1 MPEVSAG
8 PRQALSPDW
17 PGAVTFRLVK
27 RTPGLAWFAMLL
39 ALAGLAALYWGP
51 LGTGFLNDDYLFLEE
66 ARSRPLSESLGRLGA
81 LGNYYRPLSRQLY
94 FAALSPWG
102 GGQPLVFH
110 VFNFTVFLAVI
121 ALLADLLF
129 AVLPAGAALCGLL
142 YFAVLP
148 LQRVALLWVSC
159 SQDLLATGFALASL
173 ALHRRGR
180 IRIAALCTLA
190 ALASKETAF
199 ALPAGL
205 IAWDVLARRLRIG
218 EALRRAVPHAGV
230 ALVWLGVLLLMRAHG
245 LAWTL
250 LDFSPAQFAAG
261 TVHGVQSLLGLDS
274 PGELLAGLT
283 AVGPSL
289 LPALCFGALALWIGG
304 ADTGAPV
311 PSGSQPPGLTRG
323 FEPASRLIAFSL
335 AWFAAFALVTGP
347 VAHTWSSYYYMPAAA
362 GGALLVGVA
371 ARRIDRW
378 MWLGLVA
385 ALLWWHAG
393 ACAGRTFATRDDRW
407 GWTSHL
413 TSYYFE
419 RGADLTRT
427 LASELKHI
435 EPAPENGS
443 RFFFATLPPWA
454 GFQMGNG
461 ALVRALYRDPS
472 LESYFYS
479 EYSDS
484 VADGRQ
490 CRFLFWNGVALERL
504 YPRLAAPWFQVGG
517 DLILLGR
524 PVGARDAF
532 RRGLSEGGERD
543 DLLYWLGWTEL
554 WSGRREAGEAA
565 WRELGAHDDSLQWS
579 KHLRL
584 AHDAL
589 VARDSLH
596 ARRELAEA
604 LHFGIGR
611 PEAHAVL
618 GELLMPSQP
627 KYGMLELTVAVWLK
641 PNDWIARRALALALG
656 DSHLDDGASRELEA
670 LKPLYPEWREDP
682 LVARLERRLH
692 GPDSGVARFR

>member
-1 MPEVSAG
+1 MTRA
-8 PRQALSPDW
+8 PRFAW
-17 PGAVTFRLVK
+17 
-27 RTPGLAWFAMLL
+27 LAALL

-51 LGTGFLNDDYLFLEE
+51 LGTGFLNDDFLFLEE
-66 ARSRPLSESLGRLGA
+66 SRSRPLSESLARLGA

-102 GGQPLVFH
+102 GAQPLVFH
-110 VFNFTVFLAVI
+110 LFNFAVFAGALV
-121 ALLADLLF
+121 LLADLLF
-129 AVLPAGAALCGLL
+129 AVLPAGAAMCGLL

-159 SQDLLATGFALASL
+159 SQDLLATVFILGSL
-173 ALHRRGR
+173 LLHRRGR
-180 IRIAALCTLA
+180 IGIAALCTLA

-199 ALPAGL
+199 ALPVAL
-205 IAWDVLARRLRIG
+205 IAWEMLVQRSRIST
-218 EALRRAVPHAGV
+218 ALRRAAPHGV
-230 ALVWLGVLLLMRAHG
+230 AALAWIGVLMIMRARGG
-245 LAWTL
+245 LSWTF
-250 LDFSPAQFAAG
+250 LDFSPTQFAAG
-261 TVHGVQSLLGLDS
+261 IVHGVQSLLGLDS
-274 PGELLAGLT
+274 PGDFLAGL
-283 AVGPSL
+283 ASVGPPL
-289 LPALCFGALALWIGG
+289 LPAPCFGALAIWLPA
-304 ADTGAPV
+304 ADRGERVAAP
-311 PSGSQPPGLTRG
+311 SRAASTASLRG
-323 FEPASRLIAFSL
+323 FEPTSRLIAFAL
-335 AWFAAFALVTGP
+335 AWFAAFALVAGP
-347 VAHTWSSYYYMPAAA
+347 VAHTWSSYYYMPAAI
-362 GGALLVGVA
+362 GGALLVGLA
-371 ARRIDRW
+371 TRRIDRW

-393 ACAGRTFATRDDRW
+393 ACAGRAFAIRGERW

-413 TSYYFE
+413 TPFYFE

-427 LASELKHI
+427 LAGELKRI
-435 EPAPENGS
+435 EPAPPRGT

-461 ALVRALYRDPS
+461 ALIRALYRDPS

-484 VADGRQ
+484 VAGGRP
-490 CRFLFWNGVALERL
+490 CRFLFWNGIALERL

-524 PVGARDAF
+524 AAGARDAF
-532 RRGLSEGGERD
+532 RRGLSEGGDRA

-554 WSGRREAGEAA
+554 WTGRRDAGEAA
-565 WRELGAHDDSLQWS
+565 WRQLGAHDDSLQWS

-589 VARDSLH
+589 DESDSLR
-596 ARRELAEA
+596 ARRELAQA

-618 GELLMPSQP
+618 GELLVPNQP
-627 KYGMLELTVAVWLK
+627 KYAMLELTVAVWLK

-656 DSHLDDGASRELEA
+656 NAHLDQSAARELDA

-682 LVARLERRLH
+682 LVAQLERRLN
-692 GPDSGVARFR
+692 GPDSGAPVARFR

>member
-1 MPEVSAG
+1 MTRS
-8 PRQALSPDW
+8 PRS
-17 PGAVTFRLVK
+17 
-27 RTPGLAWFAMLL
+27 AWFAVLL
-39 ALAGLAALYWGP
+39 ALAGLAALFWGP

-66 ARSRPLSESLGRLGA
+66 SRSRPLSESLARLGA

-94 FAALSPWG
+94 FAALGPVG
-102 GGQPLVFH
+102 GAHPLVFH
-110 VFNFTVFLAVI
+110 LFNFAVFAGVL

-129 AVLPAGAALCGLL
+129 AVLPAGAAMCGLL
-142 YFAVLP
+142 YFAVVP
-148 LQRVALLWVSC
+148 MQRVALQWVSC
-159 SQDLLATGFALASL
+159 SQDLLATLFMLASL

-180 IRIAALCTLA
+180 IGTAALCTLA

-199 ALPAGL
+199 ALPLAL
-205 IAWDVLARRLRIG
+205 VAWDVFVQRSRIPA
-218 EALRRAVPHAGV
+218 ALRRAAPHAAAV
-230 ALVWLGVLLLMRAHG
+230 VVWIGVLLLLRARGG

-261 TVHGVQSLLGLDS
+261 IVHGVQSLLGLDS
-274 PGELLAGLT
+274 PADFPAGL
-283 AVGPSL
+283 ASVGPPL
-289 LPALCFGALALWIGG
+289 LPALCFGALAIWIPTRGRG
-304 ADTGAPV
+304 ERNAV
-311 PSGSQPPGLTRG
+311 PSSAASPAPARG
-323 FEPASRLIAFSL
+323 VESASGFITFAL

-347 VAHTWSSYYYMPAAA
+347 VAHTWSSYYYMPAAIA
-362 GGALLVGVA
+362 GALWVGLA

-393 ACAGRTFATRDDRW
+393 ASAGRAFAIRDDRW
-407 GWTSHL
+407 SWTSHL
-413 TSYYFE
+413 TPFYFE
-419 RGADLTRT
+419 RGAELTRT
-427 LASELKHI
+427 LAGELKRI
-435 EPAPENGS
+435 EPAPAGGT

-484 VADGRQ
+484 IAAGRP
-490 CRFLFWNGVALERL
+490 CRFLFWNGIALERL

-524 PVGARDAF
+524 PAGARDAF
-532 RRGLSEGGERD
+532 RRGLSEGGDRA

-554 WSGRREAGEAA
+554 WTGRRDAGEAA
-565 WRELGAHDDSLQWS
+565 WRQLGAHDDSLQWS

-589 VARDSLH
+589 TEGDSLR
-596 ARRELAEA
+596 ARRELAQA

-618 GELLMPSQP
+618 GELLAPNQP
-627 KYGMLELTVAVWLK
+627 KYAMLELTVAVWLK

-656 DSHLDDGASRELEA
+656 NAHLDQGAARELEA

-682 LVARLERRLH
+682 LVAQLERRLH
-692 GPDSGVARFR
+692 GPDSGAPVARFR